1 MLEIEQKFADADFPP
16 LERLL
21 AEWGASKFEQHEE
34 EDQYLAAPDRDF
46 RVTGEAF
53 RMRRSAKSAFL
64 TYKGPKLQT
73 EAKIRTEL
81 ELPLPD
87 GENMPEQY
95 LQLFRHLGY
104 RPVAVVRK
112 RRRQYP
118 LMRQGFSMT
127 VCLDEVEGLGHYAEV
142 EILAEKE
149 QLEKAQ
155 AVLLETAAALGLKK
169 VERRSYLALVLGQ
182 PEPEGRQ
189 GDKETR
195 RQGE

>member
-1 MLEIEQKFADADFPP
+1 MLEIEQKYADADFSA
-16 LERLL
+16 LERRL
-21 AEWGASKFEQHEE
+21 AEWKAGTFEEHEE

-53 RMRRSAKSAFL
+53 RMRRVGKSAFL
-64 TYKGPKLQT
+64 TYKGPKLKT

-87 GENMPEQY
+87 GEGMAENY

-118 LMRQGFSMT
+118 LTRQGFSMSI
-127 VCLDEVEGLGHYAEV
+127 CLDDVEGVGRFAEV

-155 AVLLETAAALGLKK
+155 VVLLETAAALGLKQ

-182 PEPEGRQ
+182 DEPGV
-189 GDKETR
+189 KP
-195 RQGE
+195 

>member
-1 MLEIEQKFADADFPP
+1 MLEIEQKFSDADFPA
-16 LERLL
+16 LERQL
-21 AEWGASKFEQHEE
+21 ADWGATTFELHEE

-46 RVTGEAF
+46 RTTGEAF
-53 RMRRSAKSAFL
+53 RMRRSDNSAFL

-87 GENMPEQY
+87 GEAMAEKY

-118 LMRQGFSMT
+118 LVRRGFSMM
-127 VCLDEVEGLGHYAEV
+127 VCLDEVEGLGRYAEV

-149 QLEKAQ
+149 QLEEAQ
-155 AVLLETAAALGLKK
+155 AVLLETAAALELKQ

-182 PEPEGRQ
+182 PEPQPKGPRP
-189 GDKETR
+189 
-195 RQGE
+195 